1 MNKKLLCLQLSLFI
15 CFMNSNHKVEVWVQY
30 AIDFDTYVASHHTLT
45 AVLEDVCQRW
55 KDQGGRGGQMR
66 DPDLVLS

>member
-1 MNKKLLCLQLSLFI
+1 
-15 CFMNSNHKVEVWVQY
+15 MNSNHKVEVWVQY